1 MVHCILCGT
10 GNDLAAQYCAGLGCG
25 ADLAAQRDGD
35 TSLAVQVDCEPAE
48 VEARPGDTVATTL
61 TLRNAGSIADK
72 YVLELRRDIGD
83 RITVERHGKPGD
95 VLAGELCVWTVR
107 YTVPPDWSPA
117 AHLVGSGGLFDGT
130 GPDPTAYGAP
140 VDDAIVVPLRVVST
154 LDRRVAA
161 GATLTV
167 RPFSGVPEPDEF
179 PSPRAA
185 RARRNQARRTQMAAA
200 GAVAAV
206 AVVVALIVGMAAAGS
221 GGGGGKKDPTR
232 KAGATSTAPSATG
245 SGGDSPAPMET
256 VPTDIPSSE
265 APTSTTPTATRT
277 PSATRT
283 TKPPTTRPPSTAP
296 GPGVPTVRPP
306 TATQPTVT
314 GSASNSPDPT
324 PQEVPNV
331 IGETYPS
338 ARSILSGA
346 DLRVARSDSSDA
358 ACLEG
363 SARTCT
369 VVAQSPSKGP
379 IEPGMTVTLTL
390 RAPQASETPSE
401 PVPG

>member
-48 VEARPGDTVATTL
+48 VEARPGDTVAATL

-107 YTVPPDWSPA
+107 YTVPPDWNPA
-117 AHLVGSGGLFDGT
+117 AHLVGAGGLFDGT

-140 VDDAIVVPLRVVST
+140 LDDAIVVPLRVVST
-154 LDRRVAA
+154 LDRGVAA

-167 RPFSGVPEPDEF
+167 RPLSGTPEPDEF

-206 AVVVALIVGMAAAGS
+206 AVVVALIVGMASAGS
-221 GGGGGKKDPTR
+221 GGGGKKDPTR

-256 VPTDIPSSE
+256 VPTEIPSSD

-283 TKPPTTRPPSTAP
+283 TRPPSSRPPTTVP
-296 GPGVPTVRPP
+296 GPGVPTVAPP
-306 TATQPTVT
+306 TATRPTAT
-314 GSASNSPDPT
+314 NEPPAPP
-324 PQEVPNV
+324 PNV
-331 IGETYPS
+331 VGETWRS
-338 ARSILSGA
+338 ARSTLARAGFDAERSGA
-346 DLRVARSDSSDA
+346 SDPE
-358 ACLEG
+358 CLDG
-363 SARTCT
+363 QSAGTCT
-369 VVAQSPSKGP
+369 VSSQSPPDAGK
-379 IEPGMTVTLTL
+379 TVTLTL
-390 RAPQASETPSE
+390 KAPAPPSSSPPASPSTE
-401 PVPG
+401 PVRG